1 MHNTETDTLAKILWD
16 YMKLDQPIE
25 KCDCIMVLG
34 CHDSS
39 TVEYGIDLYEQ
50 GMAEWFIVSGG
61 IMQPQ
66 LDTTEAEGF
75 ASIARDAGV
84 PNDKIIMERVATN
97 TGENFTATA
106 ELLVKMRLAPSSFLV
121 VCKPYMERRAHAV
134 AAKLWPDKKVIVT
147 SAPVSYEEYLM
158 EDIPK
163 DVFINAM
170 VGDVQRTTVYGETG
184 FQIPQDIPA
193 EVWAAYEKLV
203 ALGYS
208 KRLV

>member
-170 VGDVQRTTVYGETG
+170 VGDVQRMKVYGENG